1 MLARRPIHINN
12 QHKAQNSYFSILPNI
27 LETDM
32 QMSKD
37 IRYVLVSSHFSPTLV
52 TIMNHELE

>member
-1 MLARRPIHINN
+1 MLAKRPVHINN
-12 QHKAQNSYFSILPNI
+12 QHKAWNSCFNILPNI

-52 TIMNHELE
+52 TIMHHELE